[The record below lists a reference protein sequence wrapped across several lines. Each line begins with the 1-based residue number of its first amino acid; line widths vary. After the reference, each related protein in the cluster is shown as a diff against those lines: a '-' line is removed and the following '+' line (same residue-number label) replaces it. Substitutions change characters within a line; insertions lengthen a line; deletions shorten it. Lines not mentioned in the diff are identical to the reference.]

1 MSELVAI
8 LHQDSVTVR
17 ERNDARLA
25 DPEMSIPSEKAF
37 SNLWERSLDLRPRVV
52 GRDGKPYEILFPGVR
67 NQGAGPDFKG
77 AVLRHDGKTIG
88 GDVELHLD
96 SGGWRAHGH
105 HRDSGYRGVV
115 LQVVLKARGDE
126 NGTKT
131 PPTAEARFERAPDG
145 DTGRSFPNDVPDLAA
160 LGVQRFLAKSAGFML
175 EFESVGDPDQVAYES
190 LLDAMGYARN
200 RRPFR
205 ALANRVPFSTFKCLA
220 NEPSSSAEFAIVS
233 SLVVGGG
240 LLLNTEPFESLQM
253 RRLARSLG
261 IRRQVSSDAWSRFR
275 VRPSNSPVA
284 RIRGVAPLIG
294 RSLGA
299 GLIENLDAA
308 FHREEALGLIREL
321 ERPPH
326 IGRGLAI
333 TVVAN
338 VALPALH
345 AFSVQR
351 GGSRT
356 ERIEKAF
363 IAMPS
368 PPQDAVTRGV
378 SAVLGLDVRPKLAS
392 QHFGLHALARSNS
405 WPGTDK
411 VTRPGRGSS
420 SRPRRCAASP

>member
-1 MSELVAI
+1 M
-8 LHQDSVTVR
+8 LHPDSAAVR
-17 ERNDARLA
+17 ERNDAPLA

-37 SNLWERSLDLRPRVV
+37 SNLWERSLDLKPRVV
-52 GRDGKPYEILFPGVR
+52 GHDGKPYEILFPGVR

-96 SGGWRAHGH
+96 SRGWRAHGH

-126 NGTKT
+126 NGAKE

-145 DTGRSFPNDVPDLAA
+145 DTGWSPPNDVPDLAA

-175 EFESVGDPDQVAYES
+175 EFESVGDPDQVAYAS

-205 ALANRVPFSTFKCLA
+205 ALASRVPFSTFKCLA

-240 LLLNTEPFESLQM
+240 LLLNTEPFESVQM

-275 VRPSNSPVA
+275 VRPTNSPVA

-308 FHREEALGLIREL
+308 FDREEALGLIREL
-321 ERPPH
+321 ERRPH
-326 IGRGLAI
+326 IGRGLAV

-338 VALPALH
+338 VVLPALH
-345 AFSVQR
+345 AFSLQR
-351 GGSRT
+351 VGSGT
-356 ERIEKAF
+356 ERIENAF
-363 IAMPS
+363 SAMPS

-405 WPGTDK
+405 WPGTDR
-411 VTRPGRGSS
+411 VTRRDRRSS
-420 SRPRRCAASP
+420 SPPRRCAASP